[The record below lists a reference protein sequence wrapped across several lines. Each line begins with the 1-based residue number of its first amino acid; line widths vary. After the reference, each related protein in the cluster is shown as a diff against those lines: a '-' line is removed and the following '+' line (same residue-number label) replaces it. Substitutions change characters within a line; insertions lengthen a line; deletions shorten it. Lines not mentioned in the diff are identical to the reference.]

1 MKSEMQDIPGQP
13 SKAHAPRSI
22 GRRLA
27 INSGTIAVCRL
38 IQAVVAIV
46 AVPVVIHKLGL
57 AGYGVWETIVAL
69 SASATLLMGPLTGTL
84 LWRASTAHGV
94 EDQVAMSRTAGIGI
108 TISGIL
114 LVCALPVFLVA
125 HPLARMV
132 HVPTGLLREFF
143 YVMPSIL
150 LLTVAGGFVDS
161 FASIVD
167 GNQRIAYT
175 SIVRTIGQSV
185 RYGFAI
191 LFLFLG
197 WGLTSLLVGFLASV
211 VVMITGMAIL
221 ARRFCPLVRPTP
233 MIPTRDELKSGGR
246 YAALLV
252 VGYISAALRDQTDK
266 LAFAFFATSVW
277 VGYYAIASRLAFLVM
292 EISTFVYNPTIAAA
306 GSMTSKGETERVAGL
321 YKTLMSWVPLLS
333 GMILVMVVGLHRP
346 MMYLWLGR
354 VIPQVVPLLLML
366 VMANALVVALTGPG
380 TSLCRGIGRVEIET
394 SYVVFNL
401 ILNAVFTVILIK
413 LIGPFGSVIASVGS
427 WTAGSVFFVWRLHRS
442 VHLPV
447 KATLRAVGIYCCAA
461 STGWITML
469 VTNRVVGFPASR
481 KASIVELAVAGI
493 VSLAFYVGV
502 VRLLRL
508 HPDQMTTYVRR
519 LSAAVFPARRPQL
532 SGG

>member
-1 MKSEMQDIPGQP
+1 MQEIPDQP
-13 SKAHAPRSI
+13 SRAPARKSF
-22 GRRLA
+22 GKRLA
-27 INSGTIAVCRL
+27 INSGTIAICRM

-84 LWRASTAHGV
+84 LWRASTAHGAG
-94 EDQVAMSRTAGIGI
+94 DQVAMSRTTGIGI

-114 LVCALPVFLVA
+114 VLCALPVFLAA

-132 HVPTGLLREFF
+132 HVPPGLLRPFF
-143 YVMPSIL
+143 YVMPSIM

-161 FASIVD
+161 FASVVD
-167 GNQRIAYT
+167 GNQRLAFT

-185 RYGFAI
+185 RYCVAI
-191 LFLFLG
+191 ALLFLG
-197 WGLTSLLVGFLASV
+197 FGLTSLLYGFLASV
-211 VVMITGMAIL
+211 IVMIAGMAIL
-221 ARRFCPLVRPTP
+221 ARRLCPLVRPLP
-233 MIPTRDELKSGGR
+233 MLPTRDELKSGGR
-246 YAALLV
+246 YAGLLI

-306 GSMTSKGETERVAGL
+306 GSMTSKGETDRVAGL
-321 YKTLMSWVPLLS
+321 YKTLMAWVPLLS

-354 VIPQVVPLLLML
+354 VIPQVIPLLLML
-366 VMANALVVALTGPG
+366 VLANALVVALTGPG

-427 WTAGSVFFVWRLHRS
+427 WTAGSVFFVWRLHRA

-447 KATLRAVGIYCCAA
+447 RATLRAVGIYCCAA
-461 STGWITML
+461 STGLLTLL
-469 VTNRVVGFPASR
+469 VTDRVVGFPTSR
-481 KASIVELAVAGI
+481 KMSIVELAVAGLI
-493 VSLAFYVGV
+493 ALAFYLGV
-502 VRLLRL
+502 VRLLGL
-508 HPDQMTTYVRR
+508 QPDQMAAYVRR
-519 LSAAVFPARRPQL
+519 FSAAVFPARRAQL